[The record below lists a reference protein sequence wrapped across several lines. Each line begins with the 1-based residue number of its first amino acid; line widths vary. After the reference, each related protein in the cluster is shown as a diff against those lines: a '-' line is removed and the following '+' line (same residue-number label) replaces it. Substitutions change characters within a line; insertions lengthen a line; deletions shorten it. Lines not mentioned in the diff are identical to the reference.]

1 VAIEGVDSDI
11 LNPRNTWGDKA
22 AYDEALKKLAGMFV
36 EKFKRFTD
44 TEAGK
49 ELVKAGPQI

>member
-1 VAIEGVDSDI
+1 MASHTYNNI
-11 LNPRNTWGDKA
+11 A
-22 AYDEALKKLAGMFV
+22 AYFENLALKKLAGMFA